1 LRCFDR
7 RPSASVRLFCF
18 PHAGGAASSFRAW
31 PALLPG
37 EVELQA
43 VQYPGRE
50 DRLAAAPACTMGEL
64 VAGIVPALLPLLDLP
79 YALFGHSM
87 GAAVAY
93 EVAVALQERDVPP
106 PVHLFASAREA
117 PKRSRGGDIHLGNDD
132 ALYADLV
139 RLGGPGGELLANPE
153 LRAFVLPIVRNDYR
167 LIETYGPSPMVPLE
181 CPITVLR
188 GDSDPDVSEDDA
200 LAWKA
205 ATHAAFAVET
215 FPGGHFYLVPQRRQ
229 VVAAM
234 ARVLQAA

>member
-1 LRCFDR
+1 LPEGIADRALRCFDR
-7 RPSASVRLFCF
+7 RPSAAMRLFCF

-37 EVELQA
+37 DVELHA

-50 DRLAAAPACTMGEL
+50 DRL
-64 VAGIVPALLPLLDLP
+64 VVPALLPLLDRP

-93 EVAVALQERDVPP
+93 EVAAALRERDVPP

-117 PKRSRGGDIHLGNDD
+117 PKRSRGGDVHLGNDD
-132 ALYADLV
+132 VLYADLI

-167 LIETYGPSPMVPLE
+167 LIETYRPSPTVPLE

-200 LAWKA
+200 VAWQA
-205 ATHAAFAVET
+205 ATRAAFAVET
-215 FPGGHFYLVPQRRQ
+215 FAGGHFYLVPQRGQ
-229 VVAAM
+229 VVAAVS
-234 ARVLQAA
+234 RTLQEALIS